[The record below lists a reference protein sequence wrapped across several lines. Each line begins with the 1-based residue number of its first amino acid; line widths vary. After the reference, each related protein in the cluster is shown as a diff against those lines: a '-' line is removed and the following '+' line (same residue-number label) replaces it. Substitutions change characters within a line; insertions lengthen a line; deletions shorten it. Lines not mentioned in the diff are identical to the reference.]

1 MVSYAAFVKPY
12 GTGAVSGQLPKA
24 GLRLFTKRSFY
35 RRNPA
40 ASMTSLA
47 NKQILLGV
55 TGGIAA
61 YKSADLVRRLQD
73 AGASVQVVMTP
84 AAQEFITPLT
94 MQALS
99 GNPVHTQLLDPE
111 AEAGM
116 GHIQLA
122 RWADLV
128 LIAPAT
134 ADFMARMTQGM
145 GNDLLTSICLATT
158 APIALA
164 PAMNQGMWHNQ
175 ATQANLDLLIQRKI
189 HIFGPADGG
198 QACGDIGPGRMLE
211 PLQLV
216 DAAARLFICGSL
228 AGKKVVITAGPTRE
242 ALDPVRYLSNY
253 SSGKMG
259 YALAQA
265 AAEAGA
271 ETILISGPTQLA
283 TPARVKRIDVISAE
297 NMLAASLL
305 AAKDCD
311 LFIAAAAVAD
321 YRPAQIAAQKMKK
334 GASDTLTLTLVKN
347 PDIVANIAVLN
358 PKPFTVGFAAES
370 ENLLEYARDKLQ
382 RKNLDLVVA
391 NNISDNHIGFNSDD
405 NAVTL
410 IDKNSTREIS
420 QRSKHQLA
428 RELIAHFAQTITAP

>member
-1 MVSYAAFVKPY
+1 MS
-12 GTGAVSGQLPKA
+12 
-24 GLRLFTKRSFY
+24 
-35 RRNPA
+35 
-40 ASMTSLA
+40 SLA

-73 AGASVQVVMTP
+73 AGARVQVVMTP
-84 AAQEFITPLT
+84 AAQEFITSLT
-94 MQALS
+94 LQALS
-99 GNPVHTQLLDPE
+99 GNPVHTELLDPE

-134 ADFMARMTQGM
+134 ADFMARLTHGM
-145 GNDLLTSICLATT
+145 GNDLLTSICLATA

-164 PAMNQGMWHNQ
+164 PAMNQGMWRN
-175 ATQANLDLLIQRKI
+175 ASTQSNLDILLNRNI
-189 HIFGPADGG
+189 HIFGPADGD

-216 DAAARLFICGSL
+216 AATASLFVSGRL

-259 YALAQA
+259 YALAEA

-271 ETILISGPTQLA
+271 ETILISGPTQLP
-283 TPARVKRIDVISAE
+283 TPERVKRIDVVTAAD
-297 NMLAASLL
+297 MYAASMSE
-305 AAKDCD
+305 AVGCD

-321 YRPAQIAAQKMKK
+321 YRPEHIATQKMKK
-334 GASDTLTLTLVKN
+334 GESETLTLTLVKN
-347 PDIVANIAVLN
+347 PDIVASIAARN
-358 PKPFTVGFAAES
+358 PKPFTIGFAAES
-370 ENLLEYARDKLQ
+370 ENLLDYARSKLA
-382 RKNLDLVVA
+382 RKNLDLIVA
-391 NNISDNHIGFNSDD
+391 NNISDSRIGFNSDD

-410 IDKNSTREIS
+410 IDAHHKVDIS
-420 QRSKHQLA
+420 QRSKPQLA
-428 RELIAHFAQTITAP
+428 RELIALFAQKITAQ

>member
-1 MVSYAAFVKPY
+1 M
-12 GTGAVSGQLPKA
+12 
-24 GLRLFTKRSFY
+24 R
-35 RRNPA
+35 
-40 ASMTSLA
+40 SLA

-134 ADFMARMTQGM
+134 ADFIARLTQGM
-145 GNDLLTSICLATT
+145 GNDLLTSICLATA

-175 ATQANLDLLIQRKI
+175 ATQANLDTLIQRKI

-216 DAAARLFICGSL
+216 DAAARLFTSGSL

-271 ETILISGPTQLA
+271 DTVLISGPTQLPA
-283 TPARVKRIDVISAE
+283 LARVRRINVVSAE
-297 NMLAASLL
+297 QMHFVSQQE
-305 AAKDCD
+305 AKGCD

-321 YRPAQIAAQKMKK
+321 YRPAQIAAQKIKK
-334 GASDTLTLTLVKN
+334 GESDTLTLTLVKN
-347 PDIVANIAVLN
+347 PDIVASIAALN
-358 PKPFTVGFAAES
+358 PKPFTIGFAAES
-370 ENLLEYARDKLQ
+370 ENLLEYARAKLQ
-382 RKNLDLVVA
+382 RKNLDLIVA
-391 NNISDNHIGFNSDD
+391 NNISDSKIGFNSDD
-405 NAVTL
+405 NAVTVM
-410 IDKNSTREIS
+410 DNNSTIELS

-428 RELIAHFAQTITAP
+428 RDLIALFAQKITAR

>member
-1 MVSYAAFVKPY
+1 MS
-12 GTGAVSGQLPKA
+12 
-24 GLRLFTKRSFY
+24 
-35 RRNPA
+35 
-40 ASMTSLA
+40 SLA
-47 NKQILLGV
+47 NKRILLGV

-73 AGASVQVVMTP
+73 AGAEVRVVMTA

-99 GNPVHTQLLDPE
+99 GNPVHTTLLDPE

-128 LIAPAT
+128 LVAPAS
-134 ADFMARMTQGM
+134 ADFMARLVQGQ
-145 GNDLLTSICLATT
+145 GDDLLTTVCLATA

-164 PAMNQGMWHNQ
+164 PAMNQGMWRN
-175 ATQANLDLLIQRKI
+175 ASTQANVVTLIERKI
-189 HIFGPADGG
+189 HLFGPAAGE
-198 QACGDIGPGRMLE
+198 QACGDVGPGRMLE
-211 PLQLV
+211 PLALV
-216 DAAARLFICGSL
+216 DAAAGLFATGVL

-242 ALDPVRYLSNY
+242 AIDPVRYISNH

-271 ETILISGPTQLA
+271 KTVLISGPTQLA
-283 TPARVKRIDVISAE
+283 APERVEFIAVTTAQD
-297 NMLAASLL
+297 MLEASL
-305 AAKDCD
+305 AQAKGCD

-321 YRPAQIAAQKMKK
+321 YRAAQVAEQKIKK
-334 GASDTLTLTLVKN
+334 SGDDTMTLELVKN
-347 PDIVANIAVLN
+347 PDIVATVAALQN
-358 PKPFTVGFAAES
+358 KPFTVGFAAES
-370 ENLLEYARDKLQ
+370 ENLIAHAQQKLA
-382 RKNLDLVVA
+382 RKNLDIVIA
-391 NNISDNHIGFNSDD
+391 NNISVAGIGFNADD

-410 IDKNSTREIS
+410 IDKTQQQEIS
-420 QRSKHQLA
+420 QRSKQQLA
-428 RELIAHFAQTITAP
+428 RELMSVFAKKMDEQVAT